1 MCQQK
6 SSQDYSQAQK
16 IHARWQVNQLWQ
28 ILLLLWIR
36 KTGAGLLLCVIHFGL
51 TDFCWDSV
59 PVFTCTEKPCDVK
72 WETNCKLTLLTYF
85 LSWKSCLF
93 MGQMLIS
100 EGFAPHL
107 MKSMKAGF
115 FPGNI
120 LLAFLFFLRQINR
133 YSIYTYTWPSVY
145 NRNLKAAYFY
155 FPHLVQIYL
164 K

>member
-1 MCQQK
+1 MKILDKIFLPLIPKMCQQK
-6 SSQDYSQAQK
+6 SSQDYSQAQNL
-16 IHARWQVNQLWQ
+16 HARWQVNQLWR

-59 PVFTCTEKPCDVK
+59 PVFTRTEKPCDVK

-120 LLAFLFFLRQINR
+120 LLAFLFFWGKL
-133 YSIYTYTWPSVY
+133 TDTPST
-145 NRNLKAAYFY
+145 RTLG
-155 FPHLVQIYL
+155 LQCTIDI
-164 K
+164 